1 MGNNY
6 IFSITPTFTQGL
18 VLGQLSILVLLALV
32 LKYLFFI
39 SPESEIETVPF
50 HPLSKTDPSW
60 NKNEQEDACDSPQDT
75 GLESARWF
83 NTLARQVAEVYR
95 AKLQENLTGYDG
107 TEVARR
113 KIEDHANIMRP
124 RGLLDHITV
133 HSVDLGISAP
143 KLSNARV
150 VNDNVRDPSLPMIEF
165 DMAYTD
171 TISIS
176 LSTSY
181 LFNYPMSSFARLPVS
196 LTISLSLFESKVI
209 LVPPSPAS
217 AAPVLTISLPQDF
230 TLNLK
235 TTSLMGS
242 RAMLRD
248 VPKLHE
254 LIEYQVR
261 RALAIHGTWKV
272 VLPGLGSLATAQHEV
287 EKEQADR
294 NKQD

>member
-1 MGNNY
+1 MGNSY
-6 IFSITPTFTQGL
+6 IFSLTPTFTQGL

-39 SPESEIETVPF
+39 PPESETETVPF
-50 HPLSKTDPSW
+50 HPLSKSNPSW
-60 NKNEQEDACDSPQDT
+60 HQDVKEDDKDSIPEQE
-75 GLESARWF
+75 SAHWF
-83 NTLARQVAEVYR
+83 NILARQVVEVYR
-95 AKLQENLTGYDG
+95 AKLQNNLTGYEG
-107 TEVARR
+107 IEVARR
-113 KIEDHANIMRP
+113 KIEDHANNLRP
-124 RGLLDHITV
+124 RGFLDHITV
-133 HSVDLGISAP
+133 HSVDLGMSAP
-143 KLSNARV
+143 KLSNAQV
-150 VNDNVRDPSLPMIEF
+150 VNDNDGDSAPTTIEF
-165 DMAYTD
+165 DMSYTD
-171 TISIS
+171 TISVS

-196 LTISLSLFESKVI
+196 LTISLSLFESKVT

-261 RALAIHGTWKV
+261 KVLALRGTWKV
-272 VLPGLGSLATAQHEV
+272 ILPGMASLATVQQEI
-287 EKEQADR
+287 EKEQAAS
-294 NKQD
+294 KEQG

>member
-6 IFSITPTFTQGL
+6 IFSLTPTFTQGL
-18 VLGQLSILVLLALV
+18 VLGQLSILVLLTLV

-39 SPESEIETVPF
+39 PPEGETETVPF
-50 HPLSKTDPSW
+50 HPLSKSGASWHQDVEENNDTDSAPE
-60 NKNEQEDACDSPQDT
+60 N
-75 GLESARWF
+75 ESAHWF
-83 NTLARQVAEVYR
+83 NILARQVVEVYR
-95 AKLQENLTGYDG
+95 AKLQNNLTGYEG
-107 TEVARR
+107 IEVARR
-113 KIEDHANIMRP
+113 KIEDQANELRP
-124 RGLLDHITV
+124 RGFLARL
-133 HSVDLGISAP
+133 SAP
-143 KLSNARV
+143 KLTNARV
-150 VNDNVRDPSLPMIEF
+150 VNDNDGDTAPTIEF
-165 DMAYTD
+165 DMSYID
-171 TISIS
+171 TISVS

-196 LTISLSLFESKVI
+196 LTISLSLFESKVT

-254 LIEYQVR
+254 LIECQVR
-261 RALAIHGTWKV
+261 KVLALRGTWKV
-272 VLPGLGSLATAQHEV
+272 VLPGVGNLATAQHEV
-287 EKEQADR
+287 EKEQAAF
-294 NKQD
+294 NEQD

>member
-1 MGNNY
+1 
-6 IFSITPTFTQGL
+6 
-18 VLGQLSILVLLALV
+18 
-32 LKYLFFI
+32 
-39 SPESEIETVPF
+39 
-50 HPLSKTDPSW
+50 
-60 NKNEQEDACDSPQDT
+60 
-75 GLESARWF
+75 
-83 NTLARQVAEVYR
+83 
-95 AKLQENLTGYDG
+95 
-107 TEVARR
+107 
-113 KIEDHANIMRP
+113 
-124 RGLLDHITV
+124 
-133 HSVDLGISAP
+133 VDLGISAP

-150 VNDNVRDPSLPMIEF
+150 VNDNAGDPSLPVSLQAFVAHNFLLLGTQTIEF
-165 DMAYTD
+165 DMTYMD

-196 LTISLSLFESKVI
+196 LTISLSLFESKVSSHRFLI
-209 LVPPSPAS
+209 CSGGSNDLQVTLIPPSPAS

-261 RALAIHGTWKV
+261 KVLAARGTYKV
-272 VLPGLGSLATAQHEV
+272 VLPGLATAQHKT
-287 EKEQADR
+287 EKEWADP

>member
-6 IFSITPTFTQGL
+6 IFSLTPTFTQGL

-39 SPESEIETVPF
+39 PPESETETIPF

-60 NKNEQEDACDSPQDT
+60 HQDVEEDTDSAQEK
-75 GLESARWF
+75 ESAHWF
-83 NTLARQVAEVYR
+83 NILARQVVEVYR
-95 AKLQENLTGYDG
+95 AKLQDNMTGYDG
-107 TEVARR
+107 IEVARR
-113 KIEDHANIMRP
+113 KIEDHANEIRP
-124 RGLLDHITV
+124 RGFLDHITV

-150 VNDNVRDPSLPMIEF
+150 MNNNAGDPSLPTIEF
-165 DMAYTD
+165 DMSYSD

-196 LTISLSLFESKVI
+196 LTISLSLFESKVT

-230 TLNLK
+230 ILNLK

-254 LIEYQVR
+254 LIECQVR
-261 RALAIHGTWKV
+261 RVLALRGTWKV
-272 VLPGLGSLATAQHEV
+272 VLPGVGSLATAQHEV
-287 EKEQADR
+287 EKEQAAC
-294 NKQD
+294 NEQD

>member
-6 IFSITPTFTQGL
+6 IFSLTPTFTQGL

-39 SPESEIETVPF
+39 PPESEPETTPF

-60 NKNEQEDACDSPQDT
+60 RQNVEEDADSAQEK
-75 GLESARWF
+75 ESAHWF
-83 NTLARQVAEVYR
+83 NILARQVVEVYR
-95 AKLQENLTGYDG
+95 AKLQDNLTGYEG
-107 TEVARR
+107 IEVARR
-113 KIEDHANIMRP
+113 KIEDLANEIRP
-124 RGLLDHITV
+124 RGFLDHITV
-133 HSVDLGISAP
+133 HSVDLGMTAP

-150 VNDNVRDPSLPMIEF
+150 VNDNAGDPSLPTIEF
-165 DMAYTD
+165 DMSYSD
-171 TISIS
+171 TISVS
-176 LSTSY
+176 LTTSY

-196 LTISLSLFESKVI
+196 LTISLSLFESKVT

-261 RALAIHGTWKV
+261 RVLALRGTWKV
-272 VLPGLGSLATAQHEV
+272 VLPGVGSLATAQHEV
-287 EKEQADR
+287 EKEQAAC
-294 NKQD
+294 NEQD

>member
-6 IFSITPTFTQGL
+6 IFSLTPTFTQGL

-39 SPESEIETVPF
+39 PPESETETVPF
-50 HPLSKTDPSW
+50 HPLSKSGPSW
-60 NKNEQEDACDSPQDT
+60 HQDVEEDNDTDSAPEN
-75 GLESARWF
+75 ESAHWF
-83 NTLARQVAEVYR
+83 NILAGQVVEVYR
-95 AKLQENLTGYDG
+95 AKLQNNLTGYEG
-107 TEVARR
+107 IEVARR
-113 KIEDHANIMRP
+113 KIEDQANELRP
-124 RGLLDHITV
+124 RGFLDHITV
-133 HSVDLGISAP
+133 HSVDLGLSAP

-150 VNDNVRDPSLPMIEF
+150 VNDNDGDSPPTIEF
-165 DMAYTD
+165 DMSYID
-171 TISIS
+171 TISVS

-196 LTISLSLFESKVI
+196 LTISLSLFESKVT

-217 AAPVLTISLPQDF
+217 VAPVLTISLPQDF

-254 LIEYQVR
+254 LIECQVR
-261 RALAIHGTWKV
+261 KVLALRGTWKV
-272 VLPGLGSLATAQHEV
+272 VLPGVGSLATAQHEV
-287 EKEQADR
+287 EKEQAAF
-294 NKQD
+294 NEQD